1 VIGYSQRVV
10 QINRKADSKNV
21 GVQLG
26 RFCISREIPVTD
38 VMEFFGVTKQTVYN
52 WFAGKY
58 EPGNLFTAA
67 ITEYLKR
74 AR

>member
-1 VIGYSQRVV
+1 MIGYSQRVV
-10 QINRKADSKNV
+10 QVNRKADINNV
-21 GVQLG
+21 GVKLG

-38 VMEFFGVTKQTVYN
+38 VMDFFGVTKQTVYN

-58 EPGNLFTAA
+58 APGNFFTAA

>member
-1 VIGYSQRVV
+1 V

>member
-1 VIGYSQRVV
+1 VIGYSQRIV

>member
-1 VIGYSQRVV
+1 MIGYSQRVV
-10 QINRKADSKNV
+10 QTNRKADINNV
-21 GVQLG
+21 GVKLG

-38 VMEFFGVTKQTVYN
+38 VMDFFGVTKQTVYN

-58 EPGNLFTAA
+58 ERGNLFTGA

>member
-1 VIGYSQRVV
+1 MIGYSQRVV
-10 QINRKADSKNV
+10 QTNRKADINNV
-21 GVQLG
+21 GVKLG

-38 VMEFFGVTKQTVYN
+38 VMDFFGVTKQTVYN

-58 EPGNLFTAA
+58 EPGKLFTGA